1 MFHFSTLFSTIWLW
15 RALQIYWIL
24 VSPFVPKQS
33 GKRSIRVS
41 RMLRGQMRPF
51 CPDGRCFKNWQ
62 QWISKTFFTNR
73 IFSILAWKSFYFCW
87 LGYCGRPQLF
97 ISLLYLIL
105 RIFLSLS
112 HFNFSLCLAKKT
124 RFRKKLVLFQEAN
137 KSFKNS
143 KHIDHQRLLSKLFEN
158 FSKYLIKWWILIIKV
173 ILTNFDFGN
182 FCTFDEFW

>member
-1 MFHFSTLFSTIWLW
+1 MKE
-15 RALQIYWIL
+15 
-24 VSPFVPKQS
+24 FVPIFYFIFKHLVGKSVTNLLDFGVSICSKAIQS

-62 QWISKTFFTNR
+62 QWISKTFFPNR
-73 IFSILAWKSFYFCW
+73 IFSILAWKSLYFCW

-124 RFRKKLVLFQEAN
+124 RFRK
-137 KSFKNS
+137 
-143 KHIDHQRLLSKLFEN
+143 
-158 FSKYLIKWWILIIKV
+158 
-173 ILTNFDFGN
+173 
-182 FCTFDEFW
+182 

>member
-62 QWISKTFFTNR
+62 QWISKTFFPNR
-73 IFSILAWKSFYFCW
+73 IFSILAWKSLYFCW

-124 RFRKKLVLFQEAN
+124 RFRKNWYYSRRQIKVLR
-137 KSFKNS
+137 
-143 KHIDHQRLLSKLFEN
+143 ILST
-158 FSKYLIKWWILIIKV
+158 LIIK
-173 ILTNFDFGN
+173 DFSAL
-182 FCTFDEFW
+182 CLKTFQNIS